1 VKLIEIEQNIAQSV
15 IDITYTKQLMRRSI
29 VRRDGAL
36 QETYHI
42 GKRMLQ
48 ATLPLKGVKGKDRTE

>member
-15 IDITYTKQLMRRSI
+15 IDITYTKTIDDMLNCSPIR
-29 VRRDGAL
+29 AL

-48 ATLPLKGVKGKDRTE
+48 ATPPLTGMKGNDRTE